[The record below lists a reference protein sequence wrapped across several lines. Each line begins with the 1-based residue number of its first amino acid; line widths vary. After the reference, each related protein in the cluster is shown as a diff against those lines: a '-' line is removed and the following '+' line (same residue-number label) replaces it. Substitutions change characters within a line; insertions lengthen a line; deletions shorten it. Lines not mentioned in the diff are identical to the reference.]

1 MVAEYG
7 LDGLPRNVLY
17 GDGATIEDEVIALV
31 RGEYDEARVSFP
43 WQRSD
48 VLIVDNFLATH
59 GREPFNGDRR
69 VLVAMS
75 DLHVGTSHR

>member
-1 MVAEYG
+1 M
-7 LDGLPRNVLY
+7 
-17 GDGATIEDEVIALV
+17 IALV